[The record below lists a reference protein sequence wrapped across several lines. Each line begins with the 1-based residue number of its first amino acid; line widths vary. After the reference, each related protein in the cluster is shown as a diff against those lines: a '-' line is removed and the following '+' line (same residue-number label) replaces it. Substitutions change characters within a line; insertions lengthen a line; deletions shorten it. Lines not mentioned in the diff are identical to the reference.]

1 MTASLRKVL
10 LCGSLIA
17 LTISTLAPLSA
28 RAAAVEIYAAGS
40 LRGVVGELARQA
52 GAALNIQVKSTFG
65 GSGSLRERIE
75 KGARPDL
82 LLSAD
87 MGSPQKL
94 ASLGRTVVP
103 ATAFAR
109 NRICVISRRSAG
121 VTAANL
127 IATLLRKDVRVR
139 TSTPVADPGGDYAW
153 AVFDRIDALRPGAG
167 AILKAKAQT
176 LMHVVPTRQ
185 APGQSATVALF
196 ASHQIDMT
204 LTYCSGAAALET
216 ALPELT
222 SLEIPPRL
230 NPHPVYGMAVLSA
243 QPDTLKLAL
252 FLLSE
257 KGQQIIAGQGLV
269 PTLGPS
275 PVAPASGAAIR

>member
-1 MTASLRKVL
+1 MTAYLRKAL
-10 LCGSLIA
+10 LGGSLIA
-17 LTISTLAPLSA
+17 LVMSAVAPVSA
-28 RAAAVEIYAAGS
+28 RAATVEIYAAGS
-40 LRGVVGELARQA
+40 LRGVVSELARQA
-52 GAALNIQVKSTFG
+52 DADFNIQVKPTFG

-75 KGARPDL
+75 KGERPDL

-87 MGSPQKL
+87 LGAPQKL

-109 NRICVISRRSAG
+109 NRICVISRRSSA
-121 VTAANL
+121 VTAVNL
-127 IATLLRKDVRVR
+127 IEKLLRKDMRVK
-139 TSTPVADPGGDYAW
+139 TSVPVADPGGDYAW
-153 AVFDRIDALRPGAG
+153 AVFDRIDALKPGAG
-167 AILKAKAQT
+167 AILKAKAQS
-176 LMHVVPTRQ
+176 LMHIVPTTQ
-185 APGQSATVALF
+185 APGQNATAALF
-196 ASHQIDMT
+196 ASHQIDMA

-222 SLEIPPRL
+222 SLEVPPRL

-243 QPDTLKLAL
+243 KPDTLKLAL

-269 PTLGPS
+269 PTLGSS
-275 PVAPASGAAIR
+275 PAAPR